1 MAKATPQSTATPE
14 TALEKKGPTEMVA
27 YDFGEDA
34 SSAAKPA
41 AGYEAQTAEDGSIP
55 FLYLLQ
61 SNSPGVAEEING
73 AKAGMFRNTVT
84 GQLYPG
90 KEQGPEIIPAY
101 TRHEYTAWKPN
112 MGGFQGRYDIEHPV
126 VLAAKAKAVEKKLPF
141 GELYD
146 AEGNELTETFAVFAV
161 IGADLSMVVIPFSST
176 KIKVYKNWMTRN
188 RTLLVPGPV
197 VGDKPTRVNPPLF
210 ANVARLGSVFTKSDK
225 GDYFAL
231 TVRAAIED
239 DLMRSLIAPSDPRYL
254 AAKSLKKLAESGEA
268 KVNYEKAAE
277 ERQAQQKS
285 AEGRAAF

>member
-1 MAKATPQSTATPE
+1 MAKATPQSTAAPE

-34 SSAAKPA
+34 GTASKPA
-41 AGYEAQTAEDGSIP
+41 AGYEQQTAEDGSIP

-84 GQLYPG
+84 GTLYAG
-90 KEQGPEIIPAY
+90 KEAGPLVIPAY

-112 MGGFQGRYDIEHPV
+112 MGGFQGRYDIEHPK
-126 VLAAKAKAVEKKLPF
+126 VLAAKARAVEKKLPF

-146 AEGNELTETFAVFAV
+146 EDGNDLTETFAVFAV
-161 IGADLSMVVIPFSST
+161 IANDLSMVVIPFSST
-176 KIKVYKNWMTRN
+176 KIKTYKNWMTRN

-197 VGDKPTRVNPPLF
+197 VDGKPTKINPPLF
-210 ANVARLGSVFTKSDK
+210 ANLAQFGSVFTKSDK

-231 TVRAAIED
+231 TVRAAVED
-239 DLMRSLIAPSDPRYL
+239 DLMKSLMGPGDPRYQ

-285 AEGRAAF
+285 GEAKIPF